1 MGNESNDLIKRD
13 IYKAHQ
19 AIAVAPSPGSR
30 INLLTRRFFNVL
42 LQHAQRQGNVETF
55 RAPLSAILNDA
66 NYSSQNFEVA
76 KAVLRGLAKT
86 TVEWSV
92 VNDESEKTNVGRRWG
107 ISSLLAQAELID
119 DGSSIHFEWSYAPAI
134 RNSML
139 DPSRYVQLDMV
150 VFASLRTGTAA
161 SLYEICTRYLTNF
174 GGLTNKETWEWWRPR
189 LTGVPDDGT
198 PTEGGYK
205 FFKRDRLM
213 PAINEI
219 NELSNITVELH
230 EFRTGRRIT
239 HIQFSSKEKSQ
250 ASLGLESIENDG
262 VVEKLCDIGFTE
274 QAAARL
280 YAANESDVLAA
291 TLAYV
296 EMRMKKG
303 GVESPVALF
312 RDALRK
318 GYGVEEGAK
327 ALAKAK
333 TAGKKASS
341 KTASTPS
348 SQEQAVDPAE
358 ASKRAREYLD
368 ALPADDLK
376 DVIRQFSGTLAEG
389 SVVLGYFQRSG
400 MKSKVVKT
408 ALEQFVASTILSKA

>member
-1 MGNESNDLIKRD
+1 M
-13 IYKAHQ
+13 
-19 AIAVAPSPGSR
+19 
-30 INLLTRRFFNVL
+30 
-42 LQHAQRQGNVETF
+42 
-55 RAPLSAILNDA
+55 
-66 NYSSQNFEVA
+66 
-76 KAVLRGLAKT
+76 
-86 TVEWSV
+86 
-92 VNDESEKTNVGRRWG
+92 
-107 ISSLLAQAELID
+107 
-119 DGSSIHFEWSYAPAI
+119 
-134 RNSML
+134 
-139 DPSRYVQLDMV
+139 
-150 VFASLRTGTAA
+150 
-161 SLYEICTRYLTNF
+161 
-174 GGLTNKETWEWWRPR
+174 
-189 LTGVPDDGT
+189 
-198 PTEGGYK
+198 
-205 FFKRDRLM
+205 
-213 PAINEI
+213 
-219 NELSNITVELH
+219 
-230 EFRTGRRIT
+230 
-239 HIQFSSKEKSQ
+239 
-250 ASLGLESIENDG
+250 
-262 VVEKLCDIGFTE
+262 VEKLCDIGFTE

-296 EMRMKKG
+296 EMRMRKG

-318 GYGVEEGAK
+318 GYGVDEGAK

-400 MKSKVVKT
+400 LKSKVVKT